1 MGCCHPEKKIEE
13 NEIYS
18 FFQKMEKEHHFTF
31 SIDNYE
37 DNYEL
42 IITLSSNK
50 FKKLK
55 KKQQVRLGFVNEI
68 LNNINKIYTSEKE
81 DKVTKSIL
89 FNLLILTLTLDNYL
103 KELKV
108 NADININNN
117 NDMEQFLLTIVIKIL
132 KKKFLNYGNL
142 KVVLYYIAKLLDLL
156 FPKINDISQ
165 YYNIEEYINLIN
177 SITDEVEILQS
188 KEIYPFIKV
197 NLSCLGECF
206 KANLTKIN
214 LNEFSIEILLNYY
227 IHAFLYNRNYLMD
240 NYKTLN
246 KILFLYNNNN
256 NINNIKPTDNNKN
269 YNNNTNNNTNYNT
282 NNNTN
287 NNTNYLSNM
296 NGNDKTTS
304 NNIFKSFT
312 TDFIYKN
319 SSMMS
324 TKKNNNNNINNLS
337 NYANQSKVK
346 NNIFKYSS
354 VSIMDELSFS
364 YNNPSIVDIFKS
376 KEFNDIKNITLSF
389 YFFLNVTIQ
398 DTLAGKKLFQD
409 FDDMIDDDINNMLSN
424 NSNEFTSKID
434 ATNNKNVFKIIY
446 LILFNKCKIENN
458 TIIILSFL
466 YFISDKIKNEK
477 FKEQYYDLLSQ
488 IYFLFNNDNI
498 KHLIVTIFSQS
509 FIKEIENK
517 SNFDIVSEIF
527 GTQQSLFHSNR
538 IRIFK
543 HFLINIGDNFKE
555 ILGITLKMKILKKL
569 TDILAKYIKQFNKH
583 AFEEKFPSYFITEH
597 RINKYNLKK
606 EEFSSLFTNF
616 ELDEEIFYENSYN
629 YHSYFIKYIKFH
641 VNLSIFLADNFTFI
655 ELFKEF
661 SFREKALEKLIYFIT
676 ELEIFSIKD
685 DESCI
690 TDIIILI
697 EILIKIIK
705 KNSVNCLEDFHIMT
719 SQLGNS
725 LKKIINDVNIGYN
738 SHSCSFILKLS
749 YSIIIF
755 ILIQLKKIFHFPN
768 SIIKIHKNVID
779 SIGKVNKKISDCLNT
794 IRVEFYNETKL
805 NTDTFQDFKNYIKEK
820 KNFEL
825 KYEQFGQIINLI
837 YEKLFGN
844 KSSLYLFFEGQNLN
858 LEIDDNISKSAEGK
872 MTNMSHD
879 HIDYISQMELKA
891 EDKEETSLRKKNENE
906 PINLPSFGDINSNY
920 NDKQSESSE
929 VEYSENL
936 KV

>member
-1 MGCCHPEKKIEE
+1 MGCCHPEKKKEE

-256 NINNIKPTDNNKN
+256 NINNIKTTDNNKN

-312 TDFIYKN
+312 TDFIN
-319 SSMMS
+319 S
-324 TKKNNNNNINNLS
+324 
-337 NYANQSKVK
+337 
-346 NNIFKYSS
+346 
-354 VSIMDELSFS
+354 
-364 YNNPSIVDIFKS
+364 
-376 KEFNDIKNITLSF
+376 
-389 YFFLNVTIQ
+389 
-398 DTLAGKKLFQD
+398 
-409 FDDMIDDDINNMLSN
+409 
-424 NSNEFTSKID
+424 
-434 ATNNKNVFKIIY
+434 
-446 LILFNKCKIENN
+446 
-458 TIIILSFL
+458 
-466 YFISDKIKNEK
+466 K
-477 FKEQYYDLLSQ
+477 F
-488 IYFLFNNDNI
+488 
-498 KHLIVTIFSQS
+498 
-509 FIKEIENK
+509 
-517 SNFDIVSEIF
+517 
-527 GTQQSLFHSNR
+527 
-538 IRIFK
+538 
-543 HFLINIGDNFKE
+543 
-555 ILGITLKMKILKKL
+555 
-569 TDILAKYIKQFNKH
+569 
-583 AFEEKFPSYFITEH
+583 
-597 RINKYNLKK
+597 
-606 EEFSSLFTNF
+606 
-616 ELDEEIFYENSYN
+616 
-629 YHSYFIKYIKFH
+629 
-641 VNLSIFLADNFTFI
+641 
-655 ELFKEF
+655 
-661 SFREKALEKLIYFIT
+661 
-676 ELEIFSIKD
+676 
-685 DESCI
+685 
-690 TDIIILI
+690 
-697 EILIKIIK
+697 
-705 KNSVNCLEDFHIMT
+705 
-719 SQLGNS
+719 
-725 LKKIINDVNIGYN
+725 INDVN
-738 SHSCSFILKLS
+738 
-749 YSIIIF
+749 
-755 ILIQLKKIFHFPN
+755 KK
-768 SIIKIHKNVID
+768 K
-779 SIGKVNKKISDCLNT
+779 
-794 IRVEFYNETKL
+794 
-805 NTDTFQDFKNYIKEK
+805 
-820 KNFEL
+820 
-825 KYEQFGQIINLI
+825 
-837 YEKLFGN
+837 
-844 KSSLYLFFEGQNLN
+844 
-858 LEIDDNISKSAEGK
+858 
-872 MTNMSHD
+872 
-879 HIDYISQMELKA
+879 
-891 EDKEETSLRKKNENE
+891 
-906 PINLPSFGDINSNY
+906 
-920 NDKQSESSE
+920 
-929 VEYSENL
+929 
-936 KV
+936 

>member
-389 YFFLNVTIQ
+389 YFFLN
-398 DTLAGKKLFQD
+398 
-409 FDDMIDDDINNMLSN
+409 
-424 NSNEFTSKID
+424 
-434 ATNNKNVFKIIY
+434 
-446 LILFNKCKIENN
+446 
-458 TIIILSFL
+458 
-466 YFISDKIKNEK
+466 
-477 FKEQYYDLLSQ
+477 
-488 IYFLFNNDNI
+488 
-498 KHLIVTIFSQS
+498 
-509 FIKEIENK
+509 
-517 SNFDIVSEIF
+517 
-527 GTQQSLFHSNR
+527 
-538 IRIFK
+538 
-543 HFLINIGDNFKE
+543 
-555 ILGITLKMKILKKL
+555 
-569 TDILAKYIKQFNKH
+569 
-583 AFEEKFPSYFITEH
+583 
-597 RINKYNLKK
+597 
-606 EEFSSLFTNF
+606 
-616 ELDEEIFYENSYN
+616 
-629 YHSYFIKYIKFH
+629 
-641 VNLSIFLADNFTFI
+641 
-655 ELFKEF
+655 
-661 SFREKALEKLIYFIT
+661 RE
-676 ELEIFSIKD
+676 
-685 DESCI
+685 
-690 TDIIILI
+690 
-697 EILIKIIK
+697 
-705 KNSVNCLEDFHIMT
+705 
-719 SQLGNS
+719 
-725 LKKIINDVNIGYN
+725 
-738 SHSCSFILKLS
+738 
-749 YSIIIF
+749 
-755 ILIQLKKIFHFPN
+755 
-768 SIIKIHKNVID
+768 
-779 SIGKVNKKISDCLNT
+779 
-794 IRVEFYNETKL
+794 
-805 NTDTFQDFKNYIKEK
+805 
-820 KNFEL
+820 
-825 KYEQFGQIINLI
+825 
-837 YEKLFGN
+837 
-844 KSSLYLFFEGQNLN
+844 
-858 LEIDDNISKSAEGK
+858 
-872 MTNMSHD
+872 
-879 HIDYISQMELKA
+879 
-891 EDKEETSLRKKNENE
+891 
-906 PINLPSFGDINSNY
+906 
-920 NDKQSESSE
+920 
-929 VEYSENL
+929 
-936 KV
+936 

>member
-18 FFQKMEKEHHFTF
+18 FFQKMEKEQHFTF
-31 SIDNYE
+31 TIDNYE

-68 LNNINKIYTSEKE
+68 LKNINKIYNSEKE
-81 DKVTKSIL
+81 DKVTKAIL

-108 NADININNN
+108 NSDININNN
-117 NDMEQFLLTIVIKIL
+117 NDMEQFLLAIVIKIL
-132 KKKFLNYGNL
+132 KKKFLNYCNL

-165 YYNIEEYINLIN
+165 YYNIEEYINTIN

-206 KANLTKIN
+206 MANYTKIS

-227 IHAFLYNRNYLMD
+227 IHAFLFNRTYLLD

-246 KILFLYNNNN
+246 KILFLHTNNNN
-256 NINNIKPTDNNKN
+256 NNNYKTTENNKN
-269 YNNNTNNNTNYNT
+269 YNNTNNNTNYNT
-282 NNNTN
+282 NYNTNHNTN
-287 NNTNYLSNM
+287 N
-296 NGNDKTTS
+296 KTTS

-312 TDFIYKN
+312 TDFVNKN

-324 TKKNNNNNINNLS
+324 TKKNNNNNNNFT
-337 NYANQSKVK
+337 NYSLNLSKVK
-346 NNIFKYSS
+346 GNIFKYSF
-354 VSIMDELSFS
+354 VSNMEDFSFS

-376 KEFNDIKNITLSF
+376 KEFNDIKIITLSF
-389 YFFLNVTIQ
+389 YYFLNVTIQ
-398 DTLAGKKLFQD
+398 DTLSGKKIFQD
-409 FDDMIDDDINNMLSN
+409 FDDMIDDDINNILSN
-424 NSNEFTSKID
+424 NSNEMTSKID
-434 ATNNKNVFKIIY
+434 ATNNKNIFKIIY
-446 LILFNKCKIENN
+446 LILFNKCKLENN

-517 SNFDIVSEIF
+517 SNFDIVTEIF

-555 ILGITLKMKILKKL
+555 ILGITLKIKILKKL
-569 TDILAKYIKQFNKH
+569 TDVLAKYIKHFNKH
-583 AFEEKFPSYFITEH
+583 AYEEKFPSYFITEH
-597 RINKYNLKK
+597 RNNKYNLKM

-616 ELDEEIFYENSYN
+616 ELDEEIFYENNYN

-641 VNLSIFLADNFTFI
+641 VNLSIFLADNFTFV
-655 ELFKEF
+655 ELFKDF
-661 SFREKALEKLIYFIT
+661 YFREKALEKLIYFIT

-690 TDIIILI
+690 TDIIVLI

-705 KNSVNCLEDFHIMT
+705 KNSVNCLEDFHFIT
-719 SQLGNS
+719 CQLGNS
-725 LKKIINDVNIGYN
+725 LKKIIGDINMGCN
-738 SHSCSFILKLS
+738 SNSCGFILKLS

-755 ILIQLKKIFHFPN
+755 ILIQLKKILLFPN

-779 SIGKVNKKISDCLNT
+779 SINKVNKKVSECLNG
-794 IRVEFYNETKL
+794 IKVELYNESKL
-805 NTDTFQDFKNYIKEK
+805 NVDIFQDFKNYIKEK
-820 KNFEL
+820 KNLEI
-825 KYEQFGQIINLI
+825 KYEQFSQIINLI
-837 YEKLFGN
+837 YEKLFGC
-844 KSSLYLFFEGQNLN
+844 KSSLYLFFESQNFN
-858 LEIDDNISKSAEGK
+858 LEIDDNNISKSAEGK
-872 MTNMSHD
+872 KTNFSQD
-879 HIDYISQMELKA
+879 YIDYINQVEMKL
-891 EDKEETSLRKKNENE
+891 EDKEEISLRKKNENE
-906 PINLPSFGDINSNY
+906 PINLPSFGEMNSN
-920 NDKQSESSE
+920 NNNNEKQSGISE
-929 VEYSENL
+929 NEYSEHL